1 MNKCKRCGV
10 HVADDSTVCPLCDT
24 VLYGGAQTGEDV
36 SASYP
41 DVGVKTRKLIRIS
54 QIAMY
59 FALLIEVGLV
69 IINYYTYSHTH
80 TWWSAISGGA
90 IIYLIFTVRD
100 ILNKRA
106 GHIRKIYMQVIGLIA
121 LIVCIDMT
129 LGFSGWSLEYGL
141 PCVIL
146 GIDLTIILCMII
158 NYANWQNYLIM
169 QIFTVLLS
177 VLDMVFYLTGIVEGM
192 ILPWVSL
199 GVSVILWTGTLIIGD
214 RKATNELKRK
224 FHL

>member
-1 MNKCKRCGV
+1 MNKCNRCGV
-10 HVADDSTVCPLCDT
+10 SVADDTTVCPLCSM
-24 VLYGGAQTGEDV
+24 VLHGAGEAGEDV

-41 DVGVKTRKLIRIS
+41 DVGRKTRKLKKIS
-54 QIAMY
+54 QIAM
-59 FALLIEVGLV
+59 FFFLLVEVILI
-69 IINYYTYSHTH
+69 IINYYTYSK

-100 ILNKRA
+100 LLNRRT
-106 GHIRKIYMQVIGLIA
+106 GHIRKIYVQVIGLIA
-121 LIVCIDMT
+121 LIVCIDLT

-146 GIDLTIILCMII
+146 GINLTVILCMII
-158 NYANWQNYLIM
+158 NYANWQNYLLM

-177 VLDMVFYLTGIVEGM
+177 VLDMVFYLIGIVRGM
-192 ILPWVSL
+192 VLPWVAL
-199 GVSVILWTGTLIIGD
+199 GISVVFCMGTVVIGD

-224 FHL
+224 FHV